1 MAGIDWETDFDTAL
15 AKARKSGKPVFQD
28 FWFDG

>member
-1 MAGIDWETDFDTAL
+1 MAGIDWETDFDAAL
-15 AKARKSGKPVFQD
+15 AKARGSGKPVFTD